1 MFFVTII
8 ETIELKGTNKMS
20 NCNNCNNNGYKD
32 MKGSKLVLVGN
43 PNVGKSVF
51 FNQLTGI
58 YVDVSNFPGTTVD
71 ISAGKYKN
79 YIVMDTP
86 GVYGVSSFNEEE
98 TVARDVIIDA
108 DLILNVVDS
117 VHLDRDLF
125 LTKQLI
131 DMGKPVIVALNM
143 VDELQKNGITID
155 AKMLEGYL
163 GVPVIPTSATK
174 KTGLKTVMDSLEQA
188 RKGNR
193 DSKLSELI
201 KKTAENTNNE
211 AEALMILEDDEIIA
225 QRYNMKTAGL
235 RDEIYI
241 ERRRAVED
249 IVNKVLRETNKG
261 ASFGVL
267 LGRWMLKP
275 AYGIPMLALTLF
287 LMYKIIG
294 VFVAGT
300 VVGFTEE
307 TIMEGIYRPF
317 IMSLISPVLSRS
329 SFLGNLLIGEFGI
342 LTMVPVYIL
351 GLLLPLIVGFY
362 MLMAFLE
369 DSGYLPRIAALVD
382 RMLVSLGLNG
392 KAIIPIILGFG
403 CVTMAT
409 MTTRI
414 LGTKREKIIATFL
427 LGLAIPCSAQLG
439 VIMGLISKLDAIYVI
454 IYGAVIFLL
463 FVLTGTVLNRI
474 MPGESSQLLIDLPAI
489 RLPMLNNVLKKTFQ
503 KTVMFLKEAVP
514 LFIVGAVLIS
524 ALQYT
529 DALNYIQ
536 QSMAPITE
544 NLLRLPG
551 ETSTAFI
558 MGIIRRDF
566 GAAGLTSIVM
576 TQQQLLVS
584 LIVMT
589 LFVPCI
595 AAIMVIFKERGIR
608 DALAIWLGS
617 FIVAFIT
624 GGIVAWLI

>member
-1 MFFVTII
+1 
-8 ETIELKGTNKMS
+8 MS
-20 NCNNCNNNGYKD
+20 NCHDCNNIDYKNI
-32 MKGSKLVLVGN
+32 KGRKLVLVGN

-51 FNQLTGI
+51 FNQLTGL

-71 ISAGKYKN
+71 ISAGKYKD

-98 TVARDVIIDA
+98 TVARDVILGA
-108 DLILNVVDS
+108 DLILNIVDS

-143 VDELQKNGITID
+143 MDELQKNGINID
-155 AKMLEGYL
+155 VKMLEELL
-163 GVPVIPTSATK
+163 GVPVIPTAAAR
-174 KTGLKTVMDSLEQA
+174 KTGMKAVLESLNQA
-188 RKGNR
+188 RQGNR
-193 DSKLSELI
+193 DSKLADLI
-201 KKTAENTNNE
+201 KQTAEKTGSE

-225 QRYNMKTAGL
+225 DRYGIKAAGL
-235 RDEIYI
+235 RDKIYL
-241 ERRRAVED
+241 ERRRSVED
-249 IVNKVLRETNKG
+249 IVNKVLKESNKG

-275 AYGIPMLALTLF
+275 VTGIPMLAATLYI
-287 LMYKIIG
+287 MYKIIG
-294 VFVAGT
+294 IFVAGT
-300 VVGFTEE
+300 VVGFTEG
-307 TIMEGIYRPF
+307 TIMEGLYRPF
-317 IMSLISPVLSRS
+317 VISLLSPVLNVS
-329 SFLGNLLIGEFGI
+329 SFIGSVLIGEFGI

-351 GLLLPLIVGFY
+351 GLLLPLIIGFY
-362 MLMAFLE
+362 ILMAFLE

-382 RMLVSLGLNG
+382 RMLISLGLNG

-414 LGTKREKIIATFL
+414 LGTKREKIIATIL

-439 VIMGLISKLDAIYVI
+439 VIMGLVSELDAIYLVI
-454 IYGAVIFLL
+454 YAATIVAI
-463 FVLTGTVLNRI
+463 FVLTGTVLNKV
-474 MPGESSQLLIDLPAI
+474 MPGESSKLLIDLPAI
-489 RLPMLNNVLKKTFQ
+489 RIPMLGNVLRKTFQ
-503 KTVMFLKEAVP
+503 KTMMFLKEAVP
-514 LFIVGAVLIS
+514 LFIYGAIFIS
-524 ALQYT
+524 ILQHINALTYLQY
-529 DALNYIQ
+529 AM
-536 QSMAPITE
+536 SPITE
-544 NLLRLPG
+544 NLLRLPP
-551 ETSTAFI
+551 ETATAFI

-576 TQQQLLVS
+576 TQQQVLVS

-595 AAIMVIFKERGIR
+595 AAIMVIFKERGTR
-608 DALAIWLGS
+608 DALAIWFGS
-617 FIVAFIT
+617 FAVAFVT

>member
-1 MFFVTII
+1 M
-8 ETIELKGTNKMS
+8 G
-20 NCNNCNNNGYKD
+20 NCHQSNNND
-32 MKGSKLVLVGN
+32 HTNVKGSKLVLAGN

-71 ISAGKYKN
+71 ISVGKYKDFV
-79 YIVMDTP
+79 VMDTP

-98 TVARDVIIDA
+98 TVARDVILEA
-108 DLILNVVDS
+108 DVVLNVVDS

-131 DMGKPVIVALNM
+131 DMGKPVVVALNM
-143 VDELQKNGITID
+143 MDELQKNGITID
-155 AKMLEGYL
+155 AAKLEELL
-163 GVPVIPTSATK
+163 GVPVIATSATK
-174 KTGLKTVMDSLEQA
+174 RTGMQEVLESLPNA
-188 RKGNR
+188 RKGRR
-193 DSKLSELI
+193 DEKLTTLI
-201 KKTAENTNNE
+201 RKTAEETCSE

-225 QRYNMKTAGL
+225 QRLNMKISGM
-235 RDEIYI
+235 RDEIYL
-241 ERRRAVED
+241 ERRRAVEN
-249 IVNKVLRETNKG
+249 IVDMVLKETSNG
-261 ASFGVL
+261 AALGVK
-267 LGRWMLKP
+267 LGRLMLKP
-275 AYGIPMLALTLF
+275 LYGVPMLGLTLY

-300 VVGFTEE
+300 VVGFTED
-307 TIMEGIYRPF
+307 TIMEGLYRPF
-317 IMSLISPVLSRS
+317 ILHLLTPVLSQN
-329 SFLGNLLIGEFGI
+329 SFIGNLLIGEFGV
-342 LTMVPVYIL
+342 LTMVPVYII
-351 GLLLPLIVGFY
+351 GLLLPLIIGFY

-382 RMLVSLGLNG
+382 RLLVSLGLNG

-439 VIMGLISKLDAIYVI
+439 VIMGLISKLDAMYVI
-454 IYGAVIFLL
+454 LYGVVITVIF
-463 FVLTGTVLNRI
+463 VLAGTIMNRV

-489 RLPMLNNVLKKTFQ
+489 RLPMLDNVMKKTFQ

-514 LFIVGAVLIS
+514 LFILGAVLIS
-524 ALQYT
+524 VLQYT
-529 DALNYIQ
+529 NALTHIQ
-536 QSMAPITE
+536 QAMSPITVS
-544 NLLRLPG
+544 LLRLPQ

-566 GAAGLTSIVM
+566 GAAGLTAIAM
-576 TQQQLLVS
+576 TQQQVLVS

-595 AAIMVIFKERGIR
+595 AAIMVIFKERGTR

-617 FIVAFIT
+617 FLVAFAT

>member
-1 MFFVTII
+1 M
-8 ETIELKGTNKMS
+8 GNCHQ
-20 NCNNCNNNGYKD
+20 CNNIDHKNV
-32 MKGSKLVLVGN
+32 KGSKLVLAGN

-71 ISAGKYKN
+71 ISVGKYKE
-79 YIVMDTP
+79 YVVMDTP

-98 TVARDVIIDA
+98 TVARDVILDA
-108 DLILNVVDS
+108 DVVLNVIDS

-131 DMGKPVIVALNM
+131 DMGKPVVVALNM
-143 VDELQKNGITID
+143 MDELQKNGITID
-155 AKMLEGYL
+155 VTKLEELL
-163 GVPVIPTSATK
+163 GVPVIATSATK
-174 KTGLKTVMDSLEQA
+174 RTGMQEVLAAIPNA
-188 RKGNR
+188 RKGYRNE
-193 DSKLSELI
+193 KLSALI
-201 KKTAENTNNE
+201 NKTAEGTGSE
-211 AEALMILEDDEIIA
+211 AEALMILEDDEIVA
-225 QRYNMKTAGL
+225 QRLNMKTAGM
-235 RDEIYI
+235 RDEIYL
-241 ERRRAVED
+241 ERRRAVEN
-249 IVNKVLRETNKG
+249 IVENVLKETSNG
-261 ASFGVL
+261 ASFGVK
-267 LGRWMLKP
+267 LGRLMLKP
-275 AYGIPMLALTLF
+275 LYGVPLLGLTLY

-294 VFVAGT
+294 IFVAGT
-300 VVGFTEE
+300 VVGFTED
-307 TIMEGIYRPF
+307 TIMEGMYRPF
-317 IMSLISPVLSRS
+317 VLNLLTPVLSEN
-329 SFLGNLLIGEFGI
+329 SFFGSLLIGEFGI
-342 LTMVPVYIL
+342 LTMVPVYII
-351 GLLLPLIVGFY
+351 GLLLPLIIGFY

-382 RMLVSLGLNG
+382 RLLVSLGLNG

-454 IYGAVIFLL
+454 LYGVVITVIF
-463 FVLTGTVLNRI
+463 VLAGTIMNRV

-489 RLPMLNNVLKKTFQ
+489 RLPLLDNVLKKTFQ

-514 LFIVGAVLIS
+514 LFVIGAILITV
-524 ALQYT
+524 LQYT
-529 DALNYIQ
+529 NTLTFIQ
-536 QSMAPITE
+536 QAMSPITVS
-544 NLLRLPG
+544 LLQLPQ

-566 GAAGLTSIVM
+566 GAAGLTAIAM
-576 TQQQLLVS
+576 TQQQVLVS

-595 AAIMVIFKERGIR
+595 AAIMVIFKERGTR

-617 FIVAFIT
+617 FLVAFAT

>member
-1 MFFVTII
+1 MGSCH
-8 ETIELKGTNKMS
+8 E
-20 NCNNCNNNGYKD
+20 CNNNDYKD
-32 MKGSKLVLVGN
+32 MKGKKLVLAGN

-71 ISAGKYKN
+71 ISTGKYKD
-79 YIVMDTP
+79 YVVMDTP

-98 TVARDVIIDA
+98 TVARDVILAA
-108 DLILNVVDS
+108 DVVLNVVDS

-131 DMGKPVIVALNM
+131 DMGKPVLVALNM
-143 VDELQKNGITID
+143 MDELQKNGISID
-155 AKMLEGYL
+155 VKKLEELL
-163 GVPVIPTSATK
+163 GVPVIATSATK
-174 KTGLKTVMDSLEQA
+174 RIGVREVLDSIPKA
-188 RKGNR
+188 RKGHR
-193 DSKLSELI
+193 DEKLSSLI
-201 KKTAENTNNE
+201 RQTAEGTNNE
-211 AEALMILEDDEIIA
+211 AEALMILEDDEAVA
-225 QRYNMKTAGL
+225 QRFNMKAAGL
-235 RDEIYI
+235 RDGIYM

-249 IVNKVLRETNKG
+249 IVDKVLKETNNG
-261 ASFGVL
+261 ASFGIK

-275 AYGIPMLALTLF
+275 AYGVPMLALTLY

-294 VFVAGT
+294 IFVAGT

-307 TIMEGIYRPF
+307 TIMEGMYRPF
-317 IMSLISPVLSRS
+317 ILSLLSPVISEN
-329 SFLGNLLIGEFGI
+329 SFVGSLLIGEFGI
-342 LTMVPVYIL
+342 LTMVPIYIL
-351 GLLLPLIVGFY
+351 GLLLPLIIGFY

-382 RMLVSLGLNG
+382 RLLVSLGLNG

-439 VIMGLISKLDAIYVI
+439 VIMGLISKLDAVYVI
-454 IYGAVIFLL
+454 IYGVVIIAI
-463 FVLTGTVLNRI
+463 FVLAGTVMNRV

-489 RLPMLNNVLKKTFQ
+489 RLPLLDNVLKKTFQ

-514 LFIVGAVLIS
+514 LFVIGAVLIS
-524 ALQYT
+524 VLQYT
-529 DALNYIQ
+529 NALTYIQ
-536 QSMAPITE
+536 QAMSPITE
-544 NLLRLPG
+544 SLLRLPR

-566 GAAGLTSIVM
+566 GAAGLTAIAM
-576 TQQQLLVS
+576 TQQQVLVS

-595 AAIMVIFKERGIR
+595 AAIMVIFKERGTR

-617 FIVAFIT
+617 FLVAFVT

>member
-1 MFFVTII
+1 MQHNKKRST
-8 ETIELKGTNKMS
+8 ERNNKMS
-20 NCNNCNNNGYKD
+20 SCHGVKNINNEAAGK
-32 MKGSKLVLVGN
+32 KLVLVGN

-51 FNQLTGI
+51 FNHLTGI

-71 ISAGKYKN
+71 ISTGRYKD
-79 YIVMDTP
+79 YTVMDTP

-98 TVARDVIIDA
+98 TVARDVILDA

-131 DMGKPVIVALNM
+131 DMGKPLIVALNM
-143 VDELQKNGITID
+143 MDELGKNGITID
-155 AKMLEGYL
+155 IKKLERLL
-163 GVPVIPTSATK
+163 GVPVVPTAAAKNEGIQSVLA
-174 KTGLKTVMDSLEQA
+174 SLQLA
-188 RKGNR
+188 RAGHR
-193 DSKLSELI
+193 DGKLAELI
-201 KKTAENTNNE
+201 TKTAESTCSE
-211 AEALMILEDDEIIA
+211 AEALMILEDDENIA
-225 QRYNMKTAGL
+225 ERFNVKTAGM
-235 RDEIYI
+235 RDEIYV
-241 ERRRAVED
+241 ERRKAVED
-249 IVNKVLRETNKG
+249 IVNKVVAETNKG
-261 ASFGVL
+261 ASIGVR
-267 LGRWMLKP
+267 LGRMMLKP
-275 AYGIPMLALTLF
+275 VYGIPMLVLTMY

-294 VFVAGT
+294 IFVAGT
-300 VVGFTEE
+300 VVGITED
-307 TIMEGIYRPF
+307 TIMEGMYRPF
-317 IMSLISPVLSRS
+317 IVSLLSPYLSQG
-329 SFLGNLLIGEFGI
+329 SFLGNTLIGEFGI

-351 GLLLPLIVGFY
+351 GLLLPLIIGFY

-382 RMLVSLGLNG
+382 RMLVALGLNG

-414 LGTKREKIIATFL
+414 LGTKREKIIATIL

-439 VIMGLISKLDAIYVI
+439 VIMGLISGLDVNYVLIYA
-454 IYGAVIFLL
+454 AVIVAIFII
-463 FVLTGTVLNRI
+463 TGTVLNRV

-489 RLPMLNNVLKKTFQ
+489 RLPMLGNVMKKTLQ

-514 LFIVGAVLIS
+514 LFILGAILIS
-524 ALQYT
+524 VLQYT
-529 DALNYIQ
+529 NALTHIEQ
-536 QSMAPITE
+536 AMAPITVS
-544 NLLRLPG
+544 LLRLPQ

-566 GAAGLTSIVM
+566 GAAGLTAIAM
-576 TQQQLLVS
+576 TQQQVLVS

-595 AAIMVIFKERGIR
+595 AAIMVIFKERGTR
-608 DALAIWLGS
+608 DALMIWLGS
-617 FIVAFIT
+617 FLVAFLT

>member
-1 MFFVTII
+1 
-8 ETIELKGTNKMS
+8 MS
-20 NCNNCNNNGYKD
+20 NCHNCNNIDYKGL
-32 MKGSKLVLVGN
+32 KGKRLVLAGN

-51 FNQLTGI
+51 FNHLTGL

-71 ISAGKYKN
+71 ISVGKYKD

-98 TVARDVIIDA
+98 TVARDVILGA
-108 DLILNVVDS
+108 DIILNVVDS

-125 LTKQLI
+125 LTRQLI
-131 DMGKPVIVALNM
+131 DMGKPVVVALNM
-143 VDELQKNGITID
+143 TDELRKNGIEID
-155 AKMLEGYL
+155 AVELEKLL
-163 GVPVIPTSATK
+163 GVPVIPTAAAK
-174 KTGLKTVMDSLEQA
+174 NKGMEAVLEAISKA
-188 RKGNR
+188 RQGNR
-193 DSKLSELI
+193 ASELTEKI
-201 KKTAENTNNE
+201 MELAGEKCSE
-211 AEALMILEDDEIIA
+211 AEALLILEDDEVISERTGI
-225 QRYNMKTAGL
+225 KTQGL
-235 RDEIYI
+235 RDELYLK
-241 ERRRAVED
+241 RRRAVED
-249 IVNKVLRETNKG
+249 IVSKVLKETDKG
-261 ASFGVL
+261 ASLSVL

-275 AYGIPMLALTLF
+275 VTGIPMLALALY

-307 TIMEGIYRPF
+307 TIMEGLYRPF
-317 IMSLISPVLSRS
+317 ILSVMSPLLNES
-329 SFLGNLLIGEFGI
+329 SFFGSLLIGEFGV

-351 GLLLPLIVGFY
+351 GLLLPLIIGFY
-362 MLMAFLE
+362 MLMAIME

-382 RMLVSLGLNG
+382 RILVYFGLNG

-414 LGTKREKIIATFL
+414 LGTKREKIIATML

-439 VIMGLISKLDAIYVI
+439 VIMGLISELDAVYVL
-454 IYGAVIFLL
+454 IYGVTILAVFILA
-463 FVLTGTVLNRI
+463 GTVLNKVL
-474 MPGESSQLLIDLPAI
+474 PGESSQLLIDLPAI
-489 RLPMLNNVLKKTFQ
+489 RLPLPGNVLKKTLQ

-514 LFIVGAVLIS
+514 LFIYGAVLIS
-524 ALQYT
+524 ILEYTGLLVSLQEI
-529 DALNYIQ
+529 L
-536 QSMAPITE
+536 SPITVT
-544 NLLRLPG
+544 LLKLPV

-566 GAAGLTSIVM
+566 GAAGLTSIAM
-576 TQQQLLVS
+576 TQQQVLVS

-595 AAIMVIFKERGIR
+595 AAIMVIFKERGTK

-617 FIVAFIT
+617 FAVAFAV